1 MTGLPFNNF
10 LSEIKMNRFK
20 PLLLAI
26 SLLLSIATPFATH
39 ANEKFKVAFVFD
51 NTIRT
56 HGWNFQH
63 DLGRLYLEQQLGDQI
78 ETNFL
83 ESIPRGDD
91 AVPVLLQLANS
102 GYQMIFTTSY
112 VLMDP
117 TVEAATFAPDIL
129 FENSTGTL
137 LADNVSTYNG
147 KFYEGRYVLGRI
159 AGAMTKSNVIGYV
172 ASYPVPEV
180 IRGVN
185 SFVLG
190 LRSINRDAI
199 VKLAF
204 VENWNDPVKD
214 AIMATELVN
223 KGADILAQHTDS
235 TGVMMAAEELG
246 VYAFGQTSDMRDIAP
261 TAQLTAIVLNWGP
274 YYVERVKAAINGTWN
289 SGNKWYGMSE
299 GIIEMA
305 DYNAE
310 ALSTEIIS
318 DARSI
323 ADQIRTGELHPFT
336 GPIYDQNGR
345 ETVSAGQVVT
355 DEALSAMDYFVPGIE
370 ILSIN

>member
-1 MTGLPFNNF
+1 
-10 LSEIKMNRFK
+10 MNRFK

-26 SLLLSIATPFATH
+26 SLLLSITATFATY
-39 ANEKFKVAFVFD
+39 ANEKYKVAFVFD
-51 NTIRT
+51 NIIRS

-63 DLGRLYLEQQLGDQI
+63 NLGRLYLEQQLGDRI
-78 ETNFL
+78 ETNYL

-91 AVPVLLQLANS
+91 AVPVFLQLADS
-102 GYQMIFTTSY
+102 GYQLIFTTSY
-112 VLMDP
+112 VLMEP
-117 TVEAATFAPDIL
+117 TIEAAALAPDTL

-190 LRSINRDAI
+190 LRSINRNAT
-199 VKLAF
+199 VKLIF
-204 VENWNDPVKD
+204 VESWNDPVRD
-214 AIMATELVN
+214 AVAATELVN
-223 KGADILAQHTDS
+223 RGADILAQHTDS
-235 TGVMMAAEELG
+235 SGVMLAAEELE

-261 TAQLTAIVLNWGP
+261 NAQLTAIVLNWGP
-274 YYVERVKAAINGTWN
+274 YYVKQVEAAINGTWN
-289 SGNKWYGMSE
+289 SGNNWYGMSE

-310 ALSTEIIS
+310 VLSSEIIS

-323 ADQIRTGELHPFT
+323 ANQIRTGELHPFT
-336 GPIYDQNGR
+336 GPIYDQNGN
-345 ETVSAGQVVT
+345 EMIAAGQVIT
-355 DEALSAMDYFVPGIE
+355 DEALLAMDYFVPGIE
-370 ILSIN
+370 LLSAN